1 MELSVEQLKPI
12 IDLLKSEG
20 ITHFKFGPLEMN
32 IEAVP
37 DATIV
42 PPAKTEA
49 QVQAE
54 DENMLFYSAE

>member
-1 MELSVEQLKPI
+1 MELSVEQLKPV
-12 IDLLKSEG
+12 IDLLKAEG
-20 ITHFKFGPLEMN
+20 VTHFKFGSLEMT
-32 IEAVP
+32 IQAVP